1 MSNMSSPDKDECN
14 CGQLARLAEDPRNSI
29 QFDVQL
35 NEYHIIRKDGT
46 GYSLIHFCPIC
57 GGRAPKSQRNKLS
70 QSKARLF
77 QQTHEVHMTPNPPPS
92 PSDQGPQIDTSKR
105 YDVYCHEPVRGVVVY
120 RNALFKGTGL
130 LLPSPRG
137 RSTPQD
143 YVELE
148 QANGQ
153 TIFLTRHS
161 IFRFCAPGTAIVA
174 EAVPKTEPDGRKD

>member
-1 MSNMSSPDKDECN
+1 MSNTSSPDNKDKCD

-29 QFDVQL
+29 EFETQL

-57 GGRAPKSQRNKLS
+57 GGRAPKSQRSKLS
-70 QSKARLF
+70 QSKARLV
-77 QQTHEVHMTPNPPPS
+77 QQTHEVHMTPNRPPS
-92 PSDQGPQIDTSKR
+92 PSDQGPQIDISKR

-120 RNALFKGTGL
+120 RDALFKGTGL
-130 LLPSPRG
+130 LLPSTGG
-137 RSTPQD
+137 RVVHQD
-143 YVELE
+143 FVELE

-161 IFRFCAPGTAIVA
+161 IFRFCAPGTAISA
-174 EAVPKTEPDGRKD
+174 EAVAQKEPDGR